1 MAKAKQRR
9 RVRDTQKEKS
19 WYTIKTPVNFED
31 KEIGETP
38 ARDPELLIGRGV
50 EVTMR
55 ELTGDFSKQYIK
67 LRFEID
73 NVAGDVANTKFTGH
87 KTTTDYVRSMIRR
100 GTSRI
105 DASAIVTTKDGRKI
119 KLQVLAVTIRRAKSS
134 QQRYMRSVI
143 EDLIVETAS
152 EKTFDDL
159 VKIVVNGKLAS
170 EIYHNAKKIYPLK
183 RVEIIKSKV
192 IKQDYF
198 FLLFF
203 IIFFMGYPDCY

>member
-1 MAKAKQRR
+1 MAKAKARR
-9 RVRDTQKEKS
+9 RVRDTWKEKS
-19 WYTIKTPVNFED
+19 WYTIKPPVNFED

-38 ARDPELLIGRGV
+38 AKDPELLIGRGV

-73 NVAGDVANTKFTGH
+73 NVAGEVANTKFTGH

-105 DASAIVTTKDGRKI
+105 DASTIATTKDGRKI
-119 KLQVLAVTIRRAKSS
+119 KLQVLAVTVRRAKSS
-134 QQRYMRSVI
+134 QQKYMRKVI
-143 EDLIVETAS
+143 EDLLNEAAA
-152 EKTFDDL
+152 EKSFDEL
-159 VKIVVNGKLAS
+159 IKVVVNGKLAS

-192 IKQDYF
+192 IK
-198 FLLFF
+198 
-203 IIFFMGYPDCY
+203 

>member
-1 MAKAKQRR
+1 MAKAKARR
-9 RVRDTQKEKS
+9 RVRDTWKEKS

-38 ARDPELLIGRGV
+38 AKDADLLIGRGV

-73 NVAGDVANTKFTGH
+73 NVAGTVANTKFTGH

-105 DASAIVTTKDGRKI
+105 DASAVVKTKDDRKL
-119 KLQVLAVTIRRAKSS
+119 KLQVLAVTTRRAKSS
-134 QQRYMRSVI
+134 QQRYMRKTI
-143 EDLIVETAS
+143 EDLLIEAAAERS
-152 EKTFDDL
+152 FDDL
-159 VKIVVNGKLAS
+159 VHVCVNGKLAS

-192 IKQDYF
+192 IK
-198 FLLFF
+198 
-203 IIFFMGYPDCY
+203 

>member
-1 MAKAKQRR
+1 MAKAKARR
-9 RVRDTQKEKS
+9 RVRDTWKEKS

-38 ARDPELLIGRGV
+38 AKDPELLIGRGV

-73 NVAGDVANTKFTGH
+73 NVAGEVANTKFTGH

-105 DASAIVTTKDGRKI
+105 DASTIATTKDGRKV
-119 KLQVLAVTIRRAKSS
+119 KLQVLAVTVRRAKSS
-134 QQRYMRSVI
+134 QQRYMRKVI
-143 EDLIVETAS
+143 EDLLVEAAA
-152 EKTFDDL
+152 EKSFDDL
-159 VKIVVNGKLAS
+159 IKSVVTGKLAS
-170 EIYHNAKKIYPLK
+170 EISHNAKKIYPLK
-183 RVEIIKSKV
+183 SVEIIKSKV
-192 IKQDYF
+192 IK
-198 FLLFF
+198 
-203 IIFFMGYPDCY
+203 

>member
-1 MAKAKQRR
+1 MAKAKARR
-9 RVRDTQKEKS
+9 RVRDTWKEKS

-38 ARDPELLIGRGV
+38 AKDPELLIGRGV

-73 NVAGDVANTKFTGH
+73 NVAGTVANTKFTGH

-105 DASAIVTTKDGRKI
+105 DASAIVKTKDDRKL

-134 QQRYMRSVI
+134 QQRFMRKTI
-143 EDLIVETAS
+143 EDLLIEAAA
-152 EKTFDDL
+152 EKTFDEL
-159 VKIVVNGKLAS
+159 VKVCVNGKLAS

-192 IKQDYF
+192 IK
-198 FLLFF
+198 
-203 IIFFMGYPDCY
+203 

>member
-1 MAKAKQRR
+1 
-9 RVRDTQKEKS
+9 
-19 WYTIKTPVNFED
+19 
-31 KEIGETP
+31 
-38 ARDPELLIGRGV
+38 
-50 EVTMR
+50 MR

-73 NVAGDVANTKFTGH
+73 NVAGEVANTKFTGH

-105 DASAIVTTKDGRKI
+105 DASAIVKTKDGRRI

-134 QQRYMRSVI
+134 QQKYMRQVI
-143 EDLIVETAS
+143 EQLIKETAA
-152 EKTFDDL
+152 EKSFDDL

-192 IKQDYF
+192 IK
-198 FLLFF
+198 
-203 IIFFMGYPDCY
+203 

>member
-1 MAKAKQRR
+1 MAKAKARR
-9 RVRDTQKEKS
+9 RVRDTWKEKD
-19 WYTIKTPVNFED
+19 WYTIKTPIAFED

-38 ARDPELLIGRGV
+38 ARDPDLLIGRGV

-73 NVAGDVANTKFTGH
+73 NVAGDTANTKFTGH

-105 DASAIVTTKDGRKI
+105 DTTVIATTKDDRRI
-119 KLQVLAVTIRRAKSS
+119 KLHVLAVTTRRAKSS
-134 QQRYMRSVI
+134 QQKYMREVI
-143 EDLIVETAS
+143 TNLLQEKAAEETLD
-152 EKTFDDL
+152 EF
-159 VKIVVNGKLAS
+159 VKLCVNGKLAS
-170 EIYHNAKKIYPLK
+170 EVYHNAKKIYPLK

-192 IKQDYF
+192 
-198 FLLFF
+198 LN
-203 IIFFMGYPDCY
+203 

>member
-1 MAKAKQRR
+1 MAKAKARR
-9 RVRDTQKEKS
+9 RVRDTWKEKS
-19 WYTIKTPVNFED
+19 WFTIKTPVNFED

-38 ARDPELLIGRGV
+38 AKDADLLIGRGV

-73 NVAGDVANTKFTGH
+73 NVAGNVANTKFTGH

-105 DASAIVTTKDGRKI
+105 DASAVVKTKDDRKL
-119 KLQVLAVTIRRAKSS
+119 KLQVLAVTTRRAKSS
-134 QQRYMRSVI
+134 QQRYMRKTI
-143 EDLIVETAS
+143 EDLLIEAAAERS
-152 EKTFDDL
+152 FDDL
-159 VKIVVNGKLAS
+159 VHVCVNGKLAS

-192 IKQDYF
+192 IK
-198 FLLFF
+198 
-203 IIFFMGYPDCY
+203 

>member
-1 MAKAKQRR
+1 MAKAKSRR
-9 RVRDTQKEKS
+9 RVRDTWKEKS

-38 ARDPELLIGRGV
+38 AKDPELLIGRGV

-105 DASAIVTTKDGRKI
+105 DASAIVKTKDDRNV

-134 QQRYMRSVI
+134 QQRYMRKVI
-143 EDLIVETAS
+143 EDLLVEAAA
-152 EKTFDDL
+152 EKSFDDL
-159 VKIVVNGKLAS
+159 IKVVVNGKLAS
-170 EIYHNAKKIYPLK
+170 EIYHNDKKIYPLK

-192 IKQDYF
+192 IK
-198 FLLFF
+198 
-203 IIFFMGYPDCY
+203 

>member
-1 MAKAKQRR
+1 MAKAKARR
-9 RVRDTQKEKS
+9 RVRDTWKEKS

-38 ARDPELLIGRGV
+38 AKDPELLIGRGV
-50 EVTMR
+50 ELTMR
-55 ELTGDFSKQYIK
+55 ELTGDFSKQQIK

-73 NVAGDVANTKFTGH
+73 NVAGEVANTKFTGH

-105 DASAIVTTKDGRKI
+105 DASTIATTKDGRKV
-119 KLQVLAVTIRRAKSS
+119 KLQVLAVTVRRAKSS
-134 QQRYMRSVI
+134 QQRYMRKVI
-143 EDLIVETAS
+143 EDLLVEAAA
-152 EKTFDDL
+152 EKSFDDL
-159 VKIVVNGKLAS
+159 IKSVVTGKLAS

-192 IKQDYF
+192 
-198 FLLFF
+198 LN
-203 IIFFMGYPDCY
+203 

>member
-1 MAKAKQRR
+1 MAKAKARR
-9 RVRDTQKEKS
+9 RVRDTWKEKS

-38 ARDPELLIGRGV
+38 ARDPDLLIGRGV

-73 NVAGDVANTKFTGH
+73 NVAGEVANTKFTGH

-105 DASAIVTTKDGRKI
+105 DASAVVTTKDDCKI

-143 EDLIVETAS
+143 EDLLREADS
-152 EKTFDDL
+152 EKSFDEL
-159 VKIVVNGKLAS
+159 VKVCVNGKLAS

-192 IKQDYF
+192 IE
-198 FLLFF
+198 
-203 IIFFMGYPDCY
+203 

>member
-1 MAKAKQRR
+1 MAKAKSRR
-9 RVRDTQKEKS
+9 RVRDTWKEKS

-38 ARDPELLIGRGV
+38 AKDPSLLIGRGV
-50 EVTMR
+50 EITMR
-55 ELTGDFSKQYIK
+55 ELRGDFSKQYIK

-73 NVAGDVANTKFTGH
+73 NVAGTVANTKFTGH

-105 DASAIVTTKDGRKI
+105 DASAIVNTKDGRKV
-119 KLQVLAVTIRRAKSS
+119 KLQVLAVTSRRAKTS
-134 QQRYMRSVI
+134 QQRFMRKNI
-143 EDLIVETAS
+143 EDFLYESAS
-152 EKTFDDL
+152 DKTFDDL
-159 VKIVVNGKLAS
+159 VKVMVNGKLAS

-192 IKQDYF
+192 IV
-198 FLLFF
+198 
-203 IIFFMGYPDCY
+203 

>member
-1 MAKAKQRR
+1 MAKAKSRR
-9 RVRDTQKEKS
+9 RVRDTWKEKS

-105 DASAIVTTKDGRKI
+105 DASKIVTTKDDRKI
-119 KLQVLAVTIRRAKSS
+119 KLQVLAVTVRRAKSS
-134 QQRYMRSVI
+134 QQRYMRQVI
-143 EDLIVETAS
+143 EEMLVEAAADKS
-152 EKTFDDL
+152 FDDL
-159 VKIVVNGKLAS
+159 IKTVVNGKLAS

-192 IKQDYF
+192 IK
-198 FLLFF
+198 
-203 IIFFMGYPDCY
+203 

>member
-1 MAKAKQRR
+1 MAKAKARR
-9 RVRDTQKEKS
+9 RVRDTWKEKS

-38 ARDPELLIGRGV
+38 AKDPELLFGRGV

-73 NVAGDVANTKFTGH
+73 NVAGEVANTKFTGH

-105 DASAIVTTKDGRKI
+105 DASTIATTKDGRKV
-119 KLQVLAVTIRRAKSS
+119 KLQVLAVTVRRAKSS
-134 QQRYMRSVI
+134 QQRYMRKVI
-143 EDLIVETAS
+143 EDLLVEAAA
-152 EKTFDDL
+152 EKSFDDL
-159 VKIVVNGKLAS
+159 IKSVVTGKLAS

-192 IKQDYF
+192 IK
-198 FLLFF
+198 
-203 IIFFMGYPDCY
+203 

>member
-1 MAKAKQRR
+1 MAKAKARR
-9 RVRDTQKEKS
+9 RVRDTWKEKS

-38 ARDPELLIGRGV
+38 AKDPELLIGRGV

-73 NVAGDVANTKFTGH
+73 NVAGNVANTKFTGH

-105 DASAIVTTKDGRKI
+105 DASAVVKTKDDRKL
-119 KLQVLAVTIRRAKSS
+119 KLQVLAVTTRRAKSS
-134 QQRYMRSVI
+134 QQRYMRKTI
-143 EDLIVETAS
+143 EDLLIEAAAERS
-152 EKTFDDL
+152 FDDL
-159 VKIVVNGKLAS
+159 VHVCVNGKLAS

-192 IKQDYF
+192 MK
-198 FLLFF
+198 
-203 IIFFMGYPDCY
+203 

>member
-1 MAKAKQRR
+1 MAKAKARR
-9 RVRDTQKEKS
+9 RVRDKWKEKS

-38 ARDPELLIGRGV
+38 ARDPDLLIGRGV

-73 NVAGDVANTKFTGH
+73 NVAGEVANTKFTGH

-105 DASAIVTTKDGRKI
+105 DASAVVTTKDDRKI

-143 EDLIVETAS
+143 EDLLREAAS
-152 EKTFDDL
+152 EKSFDEL
-159 VKIVVNGKLAS
+159 VKVCVNGKLAS

-192 IKQDYF
+192 VE
-198 FLLFF
+198 
-203 IIFFMGYPDCY
+203 

>member
-1 MAKAKQRR
+1 MAKAKARR
-9 RVRDTQKEKS
+9 RVRDTWKEKS

-38 ARDPELLIGRGV
+38 ARDPDYLIGRGV

-55 ELTGDFSKQYIK
+55 ELSGDFSKQYIK

-105 DASAIVTTKDGRKI
+105 DASSVSVSFFSMISGSTDGMSVRAIALESCEG
-119 KLQVLAVTIRRAKSS
+119 ASS
-134 QQRYMRSVI
+134 ASFSRILSNSSVSSTSCFI
-143 EDLIVETAS
+143 Y
-152 EKTFDDL
+152 KT
-159 VKIVVNGKLAS
+159 
-170 EIYHNAKKIYPLK
+170 PLK
-183 RVEIIKSKV
+183 K
-192 IKQDYF
+192 
-198 FLLFF
+198 
-203 IIFFMGYPDCY
+203 

>member
-9 RVRDTQKEKS
+9 RVRDTWKEKS

-183 RVEIIKSKV
+183 RVDIIKSKV
-192 IKQDYF
+192 LK
-198 FLLFF
+198 
-203 IIFFMGYPDCY
+203 